1 MRLDKYLVEH
11 KLVTSRN
18 KAQDL
23 ISRGYVLVNDEIKLH
38 VDYQVQEID
47 KINIVQHEQY
57 VSRGAYKLIEGINR
71 FKINLKDKVVLDI
84 GSSTGGFTQVCLING
99 AKKIYAIDVGTNQM
113 DKKLSANKRIELYE
127 QTNFKDVTPSIF
139 KERVEL
145 IVADLS
151 FISITKILDKI
162 SELFDYSFEM
172 VLLIKPQYELGK
184 DIIKAYK
191 GVIKSQRL
199 WDKAIDIV
207 SQHAKSLKFKIK
219 SIIPSPIKGSKGN
232 TEFLMYLTK

>member
-23 ISRGYVLVNDEIKLH
+23 ISRGYVLVNDEIKLD

-47 KINIVQHEQY
+47 KINIIQHEQY
-57 VSRGAYKLIEGINR
+57 VSRGAYKLIEAINR

-127 QTNFKDVTPSIF
+127 QTNFKDVTQSIF

-184 DIIKAYK
+184 DIINAYK
-191 GVIKSQRL
+191 GVIRSQRL

>member
-1 MRLDKYLVEH
+1 MRLDKYVVD
-11 KLVTSRN
+11 KKIIDSRT

-23 ISRGYVLVNDEIKLH
+23 ISNGFVVVNNKIVTNSAYKLNDNDIVEVNQH
-38 VDYQVQEID
+38 D
-47 KINIVQHEQY
+47 KY
-57 VSRGAYKLIEGINR
+57 VSRGAYKLIAAIDK
-71 FKINLKDKVVLDI
+71 FHIDLKNKVVLDI

-139 KERVEL
+139 KERIEL

-184 DIIKAYK
+184 DIINAYK

-219 SIIPSPIKGSKGN
+219 SIILSPIKGSKGN